1 VGSLLGALMIASL
14 GRFKFKGKLLTVGSL
29 VFPLSLIVFAVIGSL
44 AWSLLSLVVVGWGFM
59 ILFNMG
65 NVLVQTHVEDEFRGR
80 VMGVYSLTFGGL
92 TPIGSL
98 FAGAMAE
105 RTGAPATVIAGAAI
119 TLAFALLVWWRVPR
133 LYALE

>member
-1 VGSLLGALMIASL
+1 MIASL
-14 GRFKFKGKLLTVGSL
+14 GRFKFKGKLLTTGTI
-29 VFPLSLIVFAVIGSL
+29 VFPLALIVFALIGSL
-44 AWSLLSLVVVGWGFM
+44 EWSLIALVVVGWGFM
-59 ILFNMG
+59 IMFNMG

-92 TPIGSL
+92 TPVGSL

-105 RTGAPATVIAGAAI
+105 HAGAPATVIAGAAV
-119 TLAFALLVWWRVPR
+119 TLAVALWVWWRVPR